1 VLEEAIMASTACRV
15 LAPTVVLIPALLLA
29 GCNDSA
35 TEAAIERSR
44 ADMAIAWNERVLTI
58 AEAEDH
64 FLTLKGVRTA
74 AMMHAA
80 MHDAL
85 NAVHRRYRHYVYTTD
100 TPRANPVAA
109 AAQAAYEVAVSQ
121 YPGKRA
127 DFDAELQLW
136 LASIG
141 ADRRDLDPGIVL
153 GREVATAV
161 LSQREGDGWNTE
173 TGYQLHTIGP
183 GVYAEFPEHS
193 GTPSGFVFGA
203 GWAVAKPFA
212 LTSPGQFRSPP
223 PPDIASD
230 AYTAAFDEVKELGR
244 FQSASRTA
252 DQTHIALW
260 WKDFAE
266 NSHNRLVRELLS
278 TNDIDLW
285 DATRLFALLNM
296 SIMDSYISSF
306 ENKFHYNHWRPFTAI
321 RWADNDGNPAT
332 AADPDWTNTHR
343 HTYPFP
349 SYPSAHGTAC
359 AAAMTVIAETF
370 GERRAFTMTTTAV
383 NEAGP
388 MSPMIPMDPPTR
400 SFDSFSAAA
409 MECALSRVYL
419 GIHFRYDSLEGNRL
433 GKEIGNYAL
442 ANRLTRA
449 P

>member
-1 VLEEAIMASTACRV
+1 MSKQSCHASGCA
-15 LAPTVVLIPALLLA
+15 LAATLITLA
-29 GCNDSA
+29 GCGDSA
-35 TEAAIERSR
+35 NDPVIERTR
-44 ADMAIAWNERVLTI
+44 ADMAVAWNERVI
-58 AEAEDH
+58 AIADAEDH
-64 FLTLKGVRTA
+64 LLTLKGVRTA

-85 NAVHRRYRHYVYTTD
+85 NAVHRRYQPYVYATD

-141 ADRRDLDPGIVL
+141 ADRRDLDPGIAL

-161 LSQREGDGWNTE
+161 LSHREGDGWDTVAE
-173 TGYQLHTIGP
+173 YQFHPMAP

-193 GTPSGFVFGA
+193 GTPTGFVFGA
-203 GWAVAKPFA
+203 GWAAARPFI
-212 LTSPGQFRSPP
+212 LSSPDQFRSPP
-223 PPDIASD
+223 PPEIASA
-230 AYTAAFDEVKELGR
+230 AYTTAFDEVKDVGR

-252 DQTHIALW
+252 GQTHLAMW
-260 WKDFAE
+260 WKDFVE
-266 NSHNRLVRELLS
+266 NSHNRLVRQLLS
-278 TNDIDLW
+278 TSDVDLW

-296 SIMDSYISSF
+296 SVMDAYISAF

-321 RWADNDGNPAT
+321 RWAENDGNPAT
-332 AADPDWTNTHR
+332 AADPAWTNTHR

-370 GERRAFTMTTTAV
+370 GEQRVFTMTTTAV
-383 NEAGP
+383 NEAGG
-388 MSPMIPMDPPTR
+388 MSPMIQMDPPTR
-400 SFDSFSAAA
+400 SFGSFSDAA

-419 GIHFRYDSLEGNRL
+419 GIHFRYDSVEGNRL

-442 ANRLTRA
+442 AHRLTRA

>member
-1 VLEEAIMASTACRV
+1 MASHSCRACG
-15 LAPTVVLIPALLLA
+15 LALMLAVALPFA

-85 NAVHRRYRHYVYTTD
+85 NAVHRRYRPYVYATD

-141 ADRRDLDPGIVL
+141 ADRRDLDPGIAL
-153 GREVATAV
+153 GREVAAAV
-161 LSQREGDGWNTE
+161 LRQREGDGWDTVAE
-173 TGYQLHTIGP
+173 YQLHPMGP

-193 GTPSGFVFGA
+193 GTPNGFVFGA
-203 GWAVAKPFA
+203 GWAVARPFA
-212 LTSPGQFRSPP
+212 LTSPGQFRSLPP
-223 PPDIASD
+223 PEIASA
-230 AYTAAFDEVKELGR
+230 AYAAAFDEVKELGR
-244 FQSASRTA
+244 FQSPSRTP
-252 DQTHIALW
+252 DQTHLALW

-266 NSHNRLVRELLS
+266 NSHNRLVRQLLS
-278 TNDIDLW
+278 ADDKDLW
-285 DATRLFALLNM
+285 DATRLLALLNM
-296 SIMDSYISSF
+296 SVMDGYISSF

-332 AADPDWTNTHR
+332 APDAQWTNTHR

-349 SYPSAHGTAC
+349 SYPSAHGTVC
-359 AAAMTVIAETF
+359 AAAMTVIADTF
-370 GERRAFTMTTTAV
+370 GEQRAFTMTTTAV

-388 MSPMIPMDPPTR
+388 MSPMIPMNPPTR

-433 GKEIGNYAL
+433 GKEIGNYVL